1 MLCDMERPIRR
12 SRGRPGI
19 DKFWAVDAMIINGA
33 EELMRNGRGRY
44 PTPSGAIREFV
55 RRLWS
60 GDVCAILAILPAAN
74 AHFLDD
80 MLKEERRVVVDVGCN
95 RVVVDDLDQFRPQ
108 AIGASAE
115 AVFRRVLRRLEP
127 TVVRYCGGRITTGPL
142 FVGVLAKGL
151 DRRRGRRPR
160 RALVE

>member
-1 MLCDMERPIRR
+1 MEKPIRR
-12 SRGRPGI
+12 PRGRPRI
-19 DKFWAVDAMIINGA
+19 DKFWAVDALIIKGA
-33 EELMRNGRGRY
+33 EELMRTGRGRY

-80 MLKEERRVVVDVGCN
+80 MLPKKEERRVVFVDVGG
-95 RVVVDDLDQFRPQ
+95 RRIVVDDLDQFRPQ

-115 AVFRRVLRRLEP
+115 AVFRRVLRGLEP
-127 TVVRYCGGRITTGPL
+127 TVVRYRGGRITTGPR
-142 FVGVLAKGL
+142 FDGVLAKGL
-151 DRRRGRRPR
+151 DRRRGPRPR